1 LIYVDLKPLPIR
13 SFVFSLCF
21 NKECKYNDSGIK
33 KEKKHMHKL
42 VLIRH
47 GESEWNKLNLFT
59 GWTDVELSEKGV
71 EEAHR
76 AGRTLKE
83 KGYDFDVVHTSLLK
97 RAIHTMNNVL
107 FELDR
112 EWLPVYKSWRLN
124 ERHYGALQGLNKA
137 ETAAKYGEEQV
148 KIWRRSYDC
157 PPPALE
163 KDDPRNPALQAQF
176 RDVDPKDLPLN
187 ESLELTVKRAVPYF
201 EEVIKPEMEAGKRV
215 LIVAHGNS
223 LRALVKYFDNMAD
236 DEIIGVNI
244 PTGVPLVYE
253 FDDNMKAINHYYL
266 MDEEE
271 LRKQM
276 EAVAN
281 QGKAK

>member
-1 LIYVDLKPLPIR
+1 MLYED
-13 SFVFSLCF
+13 SFSFLFVSTKNVSIITTELQ
-21 NKECKYNDSGIK
+21 
-33 KEKKHMHKL
+33 KEKTHMHKL

-137 ETAAKYGEEQV
+137 ETAAKYGEDQV

-236 DEIIGVNI
+236 SEIVGVNI

-271 LRKQM
+271 LKKQM